1 MPMLSKLAQALLPF
15 FPLFLTFLVLH
26 HLAAVQTNS
35 ALTIPSPFA
44 PPPAPEV
51 LETAHPTT
59 PTDPAFAVV
68 PTKVLIRNDCF
79 SALNNSSIC
88 QRSLYTAAMVDAAS
102 LRLLVRNTR

>member
-59 PTDPAFAVV
+59 PTDPGIQTIAAATA
-68 PTKVLIRNDCF
+68 PPNSITTTQNSPS
-79 SALNNSSIC
+79 SA
-88 QRSLYTAAMVDAAS
+88 
-102 LRLLVRNTR
+102 NT